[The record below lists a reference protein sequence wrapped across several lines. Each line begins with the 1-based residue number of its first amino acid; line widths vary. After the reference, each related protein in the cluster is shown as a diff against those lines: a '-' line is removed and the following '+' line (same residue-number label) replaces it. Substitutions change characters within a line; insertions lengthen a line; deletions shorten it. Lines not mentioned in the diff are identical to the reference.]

1 MKDKVNNNIN
11 NTIFESVIDTRGIS
25 KSITEE
31 EIIHNVKILFE
42 NQTRIVAQKQTIQ
55 TIGSQF

>member
-11 NTIFESVIDTRGIS
+11 NTIFESIIDTRGIS